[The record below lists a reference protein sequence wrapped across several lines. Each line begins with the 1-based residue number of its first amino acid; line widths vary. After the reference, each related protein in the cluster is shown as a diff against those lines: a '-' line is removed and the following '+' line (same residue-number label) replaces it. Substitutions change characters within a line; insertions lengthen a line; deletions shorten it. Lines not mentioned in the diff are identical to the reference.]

1 MKNNKGYTLVE
12 LLVAM
17 AIFAVVMAEV
27 CNMMQ
32 QSSKLYLNGTYE
44 IDLQTEA
51 QQIVQQMEEL
61 LIDAN
66 VSVNV
71 LPSAVGLSVNDIEI
85 VNHDVTYRIQ
95 YTQPN
100 PSVSYGDIYLTVT
113 GASAA
118 SNSLMGEYV
127 ESLSLNMAE
136 YETASKITL
145 EIALRNDKYTYTT
158 SKDIYLRNDIGLGG
172 GRPTPSP
179 EGTFDEELDVLRFRE
194 YNLSSTYND
203 NYDGKAYTYR
213 FQDGNDLNADY
224 KITHSGTTY
233 YLETQTALNNG
244 HSRRAEN
251 MVDAIDPDTGAVAFT
266 IKISTDEVKVGADG
280 FGLFY
285 QYVDTDAIITSPV
298 HVEGIYL
305 GGATS
310 TKWYLQA
317 VENGNAIP
325 LQTDSGSSYTR
336 GGSSYRFPGDLY
348 VQLNNLD
355 AEIRCDGNW
364 NSILFEGKRMMN
376 PDNYYQAIRNG
387 CMLKMVTVFEFP
399 TGPDLTV
406 NSYMYPASANAS
418 DAMPTDAAN
427 IFWSNC
433 R

>member
-1 MKNNKGYTLVE
+1 MKSNKGYTLVE
-12 LLVAM
+12 LLIAM

-27 CNMMQ
+27 CNMMR

-71 LPSAVGLSVNDIEI
+71 LPSSVGLSVNDIEI
-85 VNHDVTYRIQ
+85 VNHDVTYRIR

-100 PSVSYGDIYLTVT
+100 PSVSYGNIYLTVS

-118 SNSLMGEYV
+118 PIALMGEYV

-136 YETASKITL
+136 YETASKVTL

-179 EGTFDEELDVLRFRE
+179 EGNFDEELDVLRFKE
-194 YNLSSTYND
+194 YNLSSMYNN
-203 NYDGKAYTYR
+203 NYGGKAYTYQ
-213 FQDGNDLNADY
+213 FQNGTTSNADY
-224 KITHSGTTY
+224 RIRISGTTY
-233 YLETQTALNNG
+233 YVETQIAINNV
-244 HSRRAEN
+244 HSRTAEN

-266 IKISTDEVKVGADG
+266 IKISTDEVKVGASG

-285 QYVDTDAIITSPV
+285 EYVDISDKITSPV

-305 GGATS
+305 GGADTIR
-310 TKWYLQA
+310 WHLQA
-317 VENGNAIP
+317 VENGTASD
-325 LQTDSGSSYTR
+325 LRMSTGDTYSGGT
-336 GGSSYRFPGDLY
+336 SYRFPGDLN
-348 VQLNNLD
+348 VQVDNLD
-355 AEIRCDGNW
+355 ASIREDW
-364 NSILFEGKRMMN
+364 NSILFEGRRVMYHE
-376 PDNYYQAIRNG
+376 NYYQAIRNG
-387 CMLKMVTVFEFP
+387 CMLKMVTIFEFP
-399 TGPDLTV
+399 TGPDLIV
-406 NSYMYPASANAS
+406 NSYMYPSSANAS
-418 DAMPTDAAN
+418 DAMPADVSD

>member
-12 LLVAM
+12 LLIAM

-71 LPSAVGLSVNDIEI
+71 LPNAVGLSVNDIEI
-85 VNHDVTYRIQ
+85 VNHDVTYLIQ

-113 GASAA
+113 GASTAPNA
-118 SNSLMGEYV
+118 LMGEYV

-179 EGTFDEELDVLRFRE
+179 EGNFDEELDVLRFRE
-194 YNLSSTYND
+194 YNLSSEYNN
-203 NYDGKAYTYR
+203 NYGGKAYTYR
-213 FQDGNDLNADY
+213 FQDGTTLNADY
-224 KITHSGTTY
+224 KITNSGTTY

-244 HSRRAEN
+244 HSRTAEN
-251 MVDAIDPDTGAVAFT
+251 MIDAIDPDTGAVAFT
-266 IKISTDEVKVGADG
+266 IKISTVEVKIGAAG
-280 FGLFY
+280 YGLFY
-285 QYVDTDAIITSPV
+285 EYVDISDPITSPV
-298 HVEGIYL
+298 HVQGIYL
-305 GGATS
+305 DGATS
-310 TKWYLQA
+310 IKWYLQA
-317 VENGNAIP
+317 VENGTAQN
-325 LQTDSGSSYTR
+325 LKEGSGSTYS

-348 VQLNNLD
+348 VQVDNLD

-364 NSILFEGKRMMN
+364 NSILFEGKRMMYC
-376 PDNYYQAIRNG
+376 DNYYQAIRNG
-387 CMLKMVTVFEFP
+387 CVLKMVTVFEFP

-418 DAMPTDAAN
+418 DAMPADVSG
-427 IFWSNC
+427 IFWNNC

>member
-12 LLVAM
+12 LLIAM

-71 LPSAVGLSVNDIEI
+71 LPSSVGLSVNDVEI
-85 VNHDVTYRIQ
+85 VNHDVTYLIR

-100 PSVSYGDIYLTVT
+100 PSVSYGNIYLTVS

-118 SNSLMGEYV
+118 SNALMGEYV

-172 GRPTPSP
+172 GRRTPSP
-179 EGTFDEELDVLRFRE
+179 EGEFDEELDVLRFRE
-194 YNLSSTYND
+194 YNLSSTYNN
-203 NYDGKAYTYR
+203 NYGGKAYTYR
-213 FQDGNDLNADY
+213 FRDGNDLNADY

-233 YLETQTALNNG
+233 YLEAQTLLNNG
-244 HSRRAEN
+244 HSRTAEN
-251 MVDAIDPDTGAVAFT
+251 MIDAIDPDTGAVAFT
-266 IKISTDEVKVGADG
+266 IKISTVEVKIGADG

-285 QYVDTDAIITSPV
+285 EYVDISDKITSPV
-298 HVEGIYL
+298 HVQGIYL

-310 TKWYLQA
+310 IRWYLQA
-317 VENGNAIP
+317 VENGTAQN
-325 LQTDSGSSYTR
+325 LKEDSGSTYS
-336 GGSSYRFPGDLY
+336 GGSNYRFPGDLY
-348 VQLNNLD
+348 VQVDNLD

-364 NSILFEGKRMMN
+364 NSILFVGRRVMN
-376 PDNYYQAIRNG
+376 HENYYQAIRNG
-387 CMLKMVTVFEFP
+387 CVLKMVTVFEFP

-406 NSYMYPASANAS
+406 NSYMYPSSANAS
-418 DAMPTDAAN
+418 DAMPEDVAN